1 MMLARVGLFL
11 SVLCCS
17 ATGLAHSLR
26 HVALDEH
33 ALYTSGFNVE
43 KLVNTGNTHEA
54 ERHIRDQL
62 KLSQTEQN
70 KRAIATAAHD
80 LGHISLIKNNYPLAL
95 RQFQSALDFFKAVNE
110 PLGMADLYSDI
121 GKTYRVMGLYQSAL
135 GYFNLAK
142 EIYHQQNRFD
152 GIALQQLEVG
162 ISLRQ
167 LGQFES
173 ALSQLERALPLLR
186 QENNTVAVASA
197 LMNIGRVY
205 SDIHKYDDA
214 MLYLQDA
221 SALID
226 TLQVKSLEA
235 ELDYHLGRVNV
246 EIGHYTTARQHLEL
260 SKTLFSQLE
269 APCDMAKI
277 DIALGDILIKQGELE
292 AGITALE
299 SKLTQATENNCTTLL
314 TDIHL
319 NLAEAYVGRDD
330 DALQNHIQ
338 QGLQQAIERGE
349 LLTQA
354 RFEAVI
360 MQRYEQINDFASALR
375 ALKRQYQLEQQS
387 AEQRRSLALLYLE
400 SQLDVER
407 QAQALE
413 LLNKNQAIQ
422 LAQAEQQELEVRM
435 LYASLFAITLLV
447 FLIWSRFNHSQRSRF
462 LKREVRRRTQELES
476 KNAELENAYIALER
490 ASLMD
495 PLTGLYN
502 RQYLNNQL
510 PQEINRAQQAYLL
523 NKEGELKN
531 SPSDMLCFLLDID
544 NFKSINDTHGHLAG
558 DRILTDLAQVLRSVF
573 RPSDMLIRWGGEEFL
588 AVCRNTNRL
597 EAVALAERLRQ
608 GIHDNDFM
616 ISQSHSLHITCS
628 IGFCVLPLYP
638 TAPARLDWN
647 GYFALLDECL
657 YAAKRSGKDC
667 WIGLT
672 GEKAEPAPGSDRPY
686 LEAKFSLPPTRIQTS
701 LNHLSAIQWA
711 DNQPIC

>member
-1 MMLARVGLFL
+1 MMLNRVGLLL
-11 SVLCCS
+11 SLLCCS
-17 ATGLAHSLR
+17 VTGLAHSVR
-26 HVALDEH
+26 HVSMNGH
-33 ALYTSGFNVE
+33 AFYARGFNVE
-43 KLVNTGNTHEA
+43 QLVNQGDIQQA
-54 ERHIRDQL
+54 ERQIRDQL
-62 KLSQTEQN
+62 ALSQAEQN
-70 KRAIATAAHD
+70 QRAVATGSHF
-80 LGHISLIKNNYPLAL
+80 LGQISLIKNNYPLAL
-95 RQFQSALDFFKAVNE
+95 RQFQSALDFFKAVRE
-110 PLGMADLYSDI
+110 PLGMADLYTDI
-121 GKTYRVMGLYQSAL
+121 GRTYRVMGLYQSAL

-142 EIYHQQNRFD
+142 DIYHQQGRYD

-162 ISLRQ
+162 ISLRL

-186 QENNTVAVASA
+186 QENNNQATAST
-197 LMNIGRVY
+197 LMQIARVY
-205 SDIHKYDDA
+205 SEIDKNDEA

-221 SALID
+221 AVLID
-226 TLQVKSLEA
+226 TLQIKTLQA
-235 ELDYHLGRVNV
+235 ELDYHLGQVN
-246 EIGHYTTARQHLEL
+246 IQMGHYDNARHHLEQ
-260 SKTLFSQLE
+260 SKDLFSQLE
-269 APCDMAKI
+269 AQCDVAKI
-277 DIALGDILIKQGELE
+277 DASLGHILLRQGQPE
-292 AGITALE
+292 AGIQLLE
-299 SKLTQATENNCTTLL
+299 SKLQQATSYNCTTLL
-314 TDIHL
+314 TDLHL
-319 NLAEAYVGRDD
+319 SLARAYLGTDQQ
-330 DALQNHIQ
+330 ALTDHIN

-354 RFEAVI
+354 RFEAVK
-360 MQRYEQINDFASALR
+360 MQMHEQSGDYSAALN
-375 ALKRQYQLEQQS
+375 ALKRQQQLEKQS
-387 AEQRRSLALLYLE
+387 IEQRRSLALLYLQ

-407 QAQALE
+407 QAQSLE

-422 LAQAEQQELEVRM
+422 LAKAEQQELEVRM
-435 LYASLFAITLLV
+435 LYASLFAVTLLV

-523 NKEGELKN
+523 SREGTLTN

-544 NFKSINDTHGHLAG
+544 NFKHVNDTYGHMAG
-558 DRILTDLAQVLRSVF
+558 DRILTDLAKVMRSVF

-597 EAVALAERLRQ
+597 EAVALADRLHQ
-608 GIHDNDFM
+608 GIHDHDFHV
-616 ISQSHSLHITCS
+616 SQQHSLHITCS

-638 TAPARLDWN
+638 SEPARLDWDS
-647 GYFALLDECL
+647 YFGLLDECL

-672 GEKAEPAPGSDRPY
+672 GEKSEAADRPTSR
-686 LEAKFSLPPTRIQTS
+686 LEEKFDLPPTRVQTS
-701 LNHLSAIQWA
+701 LNHLSAISWA
-711 DNQPIC
+711 EQSS

>member
-1 MMLARVGLFL
+1 MMLNRVGLLL
-11 SVLCCS
+11 SLLCCS
-17 ATGLAHSLR
+17 VPGFAHSVR
-26 HVALDEH
+26 HVSMDGH
-33 ALYTSGFNVE
+33 AFYASGFNVE
-43 KLVNTGNTHEA
+43 KLVNQGDTQEA
-54 ERHIRDQL
+54 ERQIREQL
-62 KLSQTEQN
+62 ALSESEQN
-70 KRAIATAAHD
+70 QRASATGAHA

-95 RQFQSALDFFKAVNE
+95 RQFQRALDFFKGARE
-110 PLGMADLYSDI
+110 PLGMADLYTDI
-121 GKTYRVMGLYQSAL
+121 GRTYRVMGLYQSAL

-142 EIYHQQNRFD
+142 DIYHQQGRYD

-186 QENNTVAVASA
+186 QENNNQATAST
-197 LMNIGRVY
+197 LMQIARVY
-205 SDIHKYDDA
+205 SEIDKNDEA

-221 SALID
+221 AVLID
-226 TLQVKSLEA
+226 TLQIKSLQA
-235 ELDYHLGRVNV
+235 ELDYHLGQVN
-246 EIGHYTTARQHLEL
+246 IQMGHFDNARRHLEQ
-260 SKTLFSQLE
+260 SKEQFNQLE
-269 APCDMAKI
+269 AQCDVAKI
-277 DIALGDILIKQGELE
+277 DSSLGNILLSQNQPE
-292 AGITALE
+292 AGIQLLE
-299 SKLTQATENNCTTLL
+299 SKLQQATEYNCTTLL
-314 TDIHL
+314 TELHL
-319 NLAEAYVGRDD
+319 NLAQAYLGKDQQ
-330 DALQNHIQ
+330 ALTNHID

-354 RFEAVI
+354 RFETVK
-360 MQRYEQINDFASALR
+360 MQMHEQSENYAAALN
-375 ALKRQYQLEQQS
+375 ALKRQQQLEKQS
-387 AEQRRSLALLYLE
+387 LEQRRSLALLYLQ

-407 QAQALE
+407 QAQSLE

-422 LAQAEQQELEVRM
+422 LAKAEQQELEVRM
-435 LYASLFAITLLV
+435 LYASLFAVTLLV

-523 NKEGELKN
+523 SRECTLTN

-544 NFKSINDTHGHLAG
+544 NFKHINDTYGHMAG
-558 DRILTDLAQVLRSVF
+558 DRILTDLAKVMRSEF

-597 EAVALAERLRQ
+597 EAVTLADRLRQ
-608 GIHDNDFM
+608 GIHDHDFQ
-616 ISQSHSLHITCS
+616 ISQQHSIHITCS

-638 TAPARLDWN
+638 SEPARLDWDC
-647 GYFALLDECL
+647 YFGLLDECL

-672 GEKAEPAPGSDRPY
+672 GEKSDAPDQPKSC
-686 LEAKFSLPPTRIQTS
+686 LEEKFDLPPTRIQTS
-701 LNHLSAIQWA
+701 LNHLSAISWA
-711 DNQPIC
+711 EKSS

>member
-1 MMLARVGLFL
+1 MMLNRVGLLL
-11 SVLCCS
+11 SLLCCS
-17 ATGLAHSLR
+17 VPGLAHSVR
-26 HVALDEH
+26 HVSMDGH
-33 ALYTSGFNVE
+33 AFYTSGFNVE
-43 KLVNTGNTHEA
+43 KLVNQGDTLKA
-54 ERHIRDQL
+54 ERHIREQL
-62 KLSQTEQN
+62 ALSRSEQN
-70 KRAIATAAHD
+70 QRASATGAHA

-95 RQFQSALDFFKAVNE
+95 RQFQSALDFFKSARE
-110 PLGMADLYSDI
+110 PLGMADLYTDI
-121 GKTYRVMGLYQSAL
+121 GRTYRVMGLYQSAL

-142 EIYHQQNRFD
+142 DIYHQQGRYD

-186 QENNTVAVASA
+186 QENNNQATAST
-197 LMNIGRVY
+197 LMQIARVY
-205 SDIHKYDDA
+205 SEIDKNDEA

-221 SALID
+221 AVLID
-226 TLQVKSLEA
+226 TLQIKTLQA
-235 ELDYHLGRVNV
+235 ELDYHLGQVN
-246 EIGHYTTARQHLEL
+246 IQMGHYDNARRHLEQ
-260 SKTLFSQLE
+260 SKDQFSQLE
-269 APCDMAKI
+269 AQCDVAKI
-277 DIALGDILIKQGELE
+277 DSSLGNILLSQGQPE
-292 AGITALE
+292 AGIQLLE
-299 SKLTQATENNCTTLL
+299 SKLQQATENNCTTLL
-314 TDIHL
+314 TELHL
-319 NLAEAYVGRDD
+319 TLAQAYLGKDQQ
-330 DALQNHIQ
+330 ALTDHID

-354 RFEAVI
+354 RFEAI
-360 MQRYEQINDFASALR
+360 KMQMHEQSGDFSAALN
-375 ALKRQYQLEQQS
+375 ALKRQQQLEKQS
-387 AEQRRSLALLYLE
+387 LEQRRSLALLYLQ

-407 QAQALE
+407 QAQSLE

-422 LAQAEQQELEVRM
+422 LAKAEQQELEVRM
-435 LYASLFAITLLV
+435 LYASLFAVTLLV

-510 PQEINRAQQAYLL
+510 PQEIHRAQQAYLL
-523 NKEGELKN
+523 SREGTLTN

-544 NFKSINDTHGHLAG
+544 NFKHINDTYGHMAG
-558 DRILTDLAQVLRSVF
+558 DRILTDLAKVMRSVF

-608 GIHDNDFM
+608 GIHDHDFHV
-616 ISQSHSLHITCS
+616 SQQHSLHITCS

-638 TAPARLDWN
+638 SEPARLDWDS
-647 GYFALLDECL
+647 YFGLLDECL

-672 GEKAEPAPGSDRPY
+672 GEKSEAADRPKSR
-686 LEAKFSLPPTRIQTS
+686 LEEKFDLPPTRVQTS
-701 LNHLSAIQWA
+701 LNHLSAISWA
-711 DNQPIC
+711 EQSS